1 MGSSMD
7 EKVVAVIM
15 VGGPTKGNLSQ
26 KMFAFLLNEYV
37 SFGFVFFENIYYITY
52 PPTILVRMV
61 MCFWFCPNLGSTTG
75 TRFRPLSLNIPKPLF
90 PIAGQ
95 PMVHHPISACK
106 RVCFISLQFQFST
119 LDQWMMMM
127 RAILLLLADSKLSSN
142 LSCWFL
148 WGKGVCTLCLCHLQR
163 TQSSCQVLI
172 RSLLLFA

>member
-1 MGSSMD
+1 M
-7 EKVVAVIM
+7 
-15 VGGPTKGNLSQ
+15 
-26 KMFAFLLNEYV
+26 
-37 SFGFVFFENIYYITY
+37 FFENIYYITY

-127 RAILLLLADSKLSSN
+127 RAILYCLQIPNLAQIYLVGFYEEREFALYVSAISNELKVPVRFWLDPSSFLHN
-142 LSCWFL
+142 PMALILVCWVS
-148 WGKGVCTLCLCHLQR
+148 GY
-163 TQSSCQVLI
+163 
-172 RSLLLFA
+172 